1 MTMRE
6 DQMANRYISRTAGT
20 AVLPHNGSFGAG
32 SPPKADRPV
41 TLFRERTSG
50 YLCLIIACLIMIFGF
65 ITGAFALTI
74 EEIIKLKKAGVS
86 DETIQLLIKTGH
98 EERERQRRYDPA
110 RMVGSKEIILP
121 DGRKQVIYYSVT
133 DPVDAERQ
141 RKEEEEKLEKSWDV
155 LKHLIIDQRMNN

>member
-6 DQMANRYISRTAGT
+6 DQLVNCYISRRAGT
-20 AVLPHNGSFGAG
+20 AVLHHNGSFGAG
-32 SPPKADRPV
+32 SPPKAVRPV

-50 YLCLIIACLIMIFGF
+50 YFCLIIVCLIMIFWF
-65 ITGAFALTI
+65 TTGAFALTI
-74 EEIIKLKKAGVS
+74 EEIMKLKKAGVS
-86 DETIQLLIKTGH
+86 DETIQLLIKTEH

-110 RMVGSKEIILP
+110 RMVGSKEITLP

-133 DPVDAERQ
+133 DPVEAERQ

-155 LKHLIIDQRMNN
+155 LKHLIIDQRTNN